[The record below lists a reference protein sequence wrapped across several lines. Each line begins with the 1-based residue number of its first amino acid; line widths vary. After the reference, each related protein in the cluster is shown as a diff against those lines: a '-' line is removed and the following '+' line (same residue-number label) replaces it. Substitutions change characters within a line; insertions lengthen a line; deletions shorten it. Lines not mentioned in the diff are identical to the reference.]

1 MPAGPVFDEPQSYI
15 ALAVVK
21 FVGYSASAFFFNS
34 RFPDSKANP
43 LLFGAARTLLGMLL
57 GAAAGFAGLVALELA
72 ILVFMLGLIPFRVF
86 EWYTTLWFFYRKSDK
101 FCGSRAE
108 NIVFGIIWSFVLDIP
123 AAIGFLATGGLW
135 IC

>member
-21 FVGYSASAFFFNS
+21 FVGYSVSAFFFNS
-34 RFPDSKANP
+34 RFPDCKANP
-43 LLFGAARTLLGMLL
+43 LLFGTARTLLGMLL
-57 GAAAGFAGLVALELA
+57 GAAVGFAGLVTLELA
-72 ILVFMLGLIPFRVF
+72 FLVFMLGLIPFRVF
-86 EWYTTLWFFYRKSDK
+86 EWFTTLWLFYRKSER
-101 FCGSRAE
+101 FRGSRTE
-108 NIVFGIIWSFVLDIP
+108 SITFGIIWSFVLDIP